1 MTRGMQISPM
11 YLGDSELLEA
21 QEINKEQKQF
31 RKYYEF
37 EVNQE
42 ESTTLEVHYHWN
54 GDNVEPCDVE
64 ATHVLINLVVE
75 RLNQRLVGKPFDLE
89 TIVKEVQRFRKEF
102 NDIGYGLC
110 ISPKMARH
118 LKHLIDEREKHGE
131 YSFFT
136 HWHRNVPY
144 EEWLQK
150 VWNA

>member
-1 MTRGMQISPM
+1 MQISPM

-21 QEINKEQKQF
+21 SIINKEQKQF

-37 EVNQE
+37 DVNPE
-42 ESTTLEVHYHWN
+42 ESTTLDVHYHWK
-54 GDNVEPCDVE
+54 GFNVEPGDVE
-64 ATHVLINLVVE
+64 ATHVLIKLVVE
-75 RLNQRLVGKPFDLE
+75 RLNQNLAGKPFDLK
-89 TIVKEVQRFRKEF
+89 TIVTEAQRFRKEF

-110 ISPKMARH
+110 ISPEMERH
-118 LKHLIDEREKHGE
+118 LKHLIDEKEKHGE

-136 HWHRNVPY
+136 HWHRDVPY